1 MKTRTLVLLLLAE
14 VAAMSLWFV
23 SAAVLPDM
31 LRETTLT
38 PFRQAALSSG
48 VQAGFVIGALVSA
61 VLGLADRFDP
71 RRVFAASAIGA
82 GLINLTLLI
91 DAPGGAAAIAA
102 RVATGAL
109 LAGVYPVGMKIV
121 VGWGEKDRGFLVGAL
136 IGALVLGTASPHLI
150 ALIGGADWRLTVAA
164 ASAASVVA
172 GLISLGVALG
182 PYHGVAARFD
192 PHVVVTA
199 WTNRRVR
206 LAYAGYL
213 GHMFELYAMWAWIGV
228 ASAVSYRAFMAAPQ
242 AEQLAKITAFCAIG
256 IGGVASAIAGRWA
269 DRIGKAEVAIIAMVI
284 SGASALLAGSDLRR
298 PGVAYL
304 SRCSDLGRID
314 RAGFGAVLGA
324 GRRCLTPAPGRQPAD
339 VPDRARLRA
348 DLRHRAADAGTGIE
362 VRMAHGAG
370 GLGARA
376 GIRHRRHG
384 PTARAARR
392 TAMKLVVPRGL
403 RTSDLRFRK
412 PLLYPAELRDRWCAP
427 YHNGQGRTAF
437 PPALGTAAIMP
448 RRRAFRAICR
458 AGPAPCR

>member
-1 MKTRTLVLLLLAE
+1 MKCRSLALLLLAE

-31 LRETTLT
+31 LRETALT

-48 VQAGFVIGALVSA
+48 VQAGFVIGALMSA

-71 RRVFAASAIGA
+71 RRVFAAAAIGA

-91 DAPGGAAAIAA
+91 DVPGGAAAIAA

-164 ASAASVVA
+164 ASAAAVA
-172 GLISLGVALG
+172 GGLLSLGVALG
-182 PYHGVAARFD
+182 PYHGKAARFD

-228 ASAVSYRAFMAAPQ
+228 ATAISYRAFMAAPQ
-242 AEQLAKITAFCAIG
+242 AEQFAKLTAFCAIA
-256 IGGVASAIAGRWA
+256 IGGIASAIAGRWA
-269 DRIGKAEVAIIAMVI
+269 DRIGKAEVAIIAMAI
-284 SGASALLAGSDLRR
+284 SGASALLAAATFGGPVWLTFLVVLIWGAAIVPDSAQFSALVADASPPHQAGSLLTFQT
-298 PGVAYL
+298 A
-304 SRCSDLGRID
+304 LGF
-314 RAGFGAVLGA
+314 ALTFATVQLTPVLAAKLGWPAVLA
-324 GRRCLTPAPGRQPAD
+324 GLALGPAFGIIAML
-339 VPDRARLRA
+339 RLRA
-348 DLRHRAADAGTGIE
+348 MHDE
-362 VRMAHGAG
+362 
-370 GLGARA
+370 
-376 GIRHRRHG
+376 
-384 PTARAARR
+384 
-392 TAMKLVVPRGL
+392 
-403 RTSDLRFRK
+403 
-412 PLLYPAELRDRWCAP
+412 
-427 YHNGQGRTAF
+427 
-437 PPALGTAAIMP
+437 
-448 RRRAFRAICR
+448 
-458 AGPAPCR
+458 PCERPER